1 MAASSSNVQAPLPA
15 PPFLQ
20 VSRASSGAIS
30 GAIVL
35 ISGAIAGVIE
45 GAVFRRHCRL
55 QAPLKV
61 LFSGAIT
68 GAIEGA
74 VFRRHCL
81 LQAPLKA
88 LFSGAIAGAIEGAI
102 FRLYMLVAGTIAGAI
117 EGAVFRRHLLVAGAV
132 SQAPLEALVAGAIRG
147 AIFVPFE
154 LIVSIVLFC
163 TVPTS
168 LHSLASG
175 MTIFDGSNFS
185 EWYER
190 FQFSLG
196 VLDLDLALI
205 SDKPPEA
212 TDDSTPEQVEQSK
225 AWAKSNRL
233 SLMFMRMTIAN
244 NIKTS
249 LSHTEFASEFLKSV
263 EECFKRADKSLAGT
277 LMAELTTMKYDGQK
291 GIQQHILNMTEKAAK
306 LKWNLN
312 ELTSKCIQEE
322 VRLRQEGHNLA
333 LAVTHG
339 VTKKK
344 GKFKKGKN
352 FPPKKSGPGEGHVKK
367 DCIKSKAWFEKR
379 ATTHVTNLMQGFLT
393 TRKPKESEKF
403 LYMGN
408 RLKVEVVAVGTYRLL
423 LETGHRMDLLN
434 TFYVPSISRNL
445 VSLSKLDATGYSVLF
460 SSGQL
465 SLMLNSVTVGSG
477 ILCDGLYKISLNHE
491 FAQALITLHSNIGS
505 KRGLINENSSIL
517 WHRRLGHISRERIER
532 LVKEGIL
539 QNLDFTDFH
548 VCVDCIKGKQ
558 TKHTKKGATRSN
570 ELLEIIHTDIC
581 GPLSVPCF
589 TGDKYFIT
597 FIDDLSR
604 YGYVYLMHEK
614 SQAIDIF
621 EMFIT
626 EVERQLDKKIKIVR
640 SDRGGEYYGRYDES
654 GQNPGPF
661 AKFLEKRGI
670 RAQYTMPGTPQQNGV
685 AERRNRTLME
695 MVRSMMSYSS
705 VPISLWGEALK
716 TAMYIL
722 NRVPSKAVP
731 KTPFELWTGRKP
743 SLRHIHIWGCPAE
756 ARIYNPHDKKLD
768 SRTISGYFIGYPDKS
783 KGYKFYCPNHSV
795 RIVETGNARFLE
807 NGEISGSNEPR
818 KVDIEEI
825 RVDIP
830 PPFLPQEIIVPQPV
844 QQVEDNEQNNRDG
857 SLPLENI
864 AIENAVEPPQPA
876 PLRRSQR
883 ERRPAITDDYVVY
896 LQESDFDIGIRKD
909 PVSFSQAM
917 ESDDSSKWMEA
928 MNEELKSMAHNGVWD
943 LIELPNNCK
952 PVGCKWVFKTK
963 RDAKGNIERFKARLV
978 AKGFTQKEELH
989 QMDVKTA
996 FLNGNL
1002 DEDIYMEQPEGFAK
1016 KGNEH
1021 LVCKLKKSIYGLK
1034 QASRQCDLGLLRET
1048 KEYLSKNFHMV
1059 DMGEANYVI
1068 GIEIFRDRSRGVLGL
1083 SQKGYIDR
1091 VLERFNMQSCS
1102 SGIAPILKGDKLSKM
1117 QCPRNNMERE
1127 QMKKIPY
1134 ASAVGSLMYAQT
1146 CTRPDISFAVGML
1159 GRYQS
1164 DPGFEH
1170 WKAAKKVM
1178 RYLQGTKD
1186 YMLTYKRS
1194 EQLEVVGYS
1203 DSDYG
1208 GCLDSLKS
1216 TSEFV
1221 FMLANGVISW
1231 KSEKQS
1237 ITASSTMEAEFVA
1250 CFEASSHAL
1259 WLRNFISGLGVV
1271 DSIAKPLRIYCDNTA
1286 AVFFSKNGKFSSG
1299 SKHMDL
1305 KYLVVKERVQK
1316 QQVSIENIRTALMV
1330 ADPLTKGLPPKAY
1343 LEHVMRMGLLSN
1355 P

>member
-1 MAASSSNVQAPLPA
+1 MDA
-15 PPFLQ
+15 
-20 VSRASSGAIS
+20 
-30 GAIVL
+30 
-35 ISGAIAGVIE
+35 
-45 GAVFRRHCRL
+45 
-55 QAPLKV
+55 K
-61 LFSGAIT
+61 
-68 GAIEGA
+68 
-74 VFRRHCL
+74 
-81 LQAPLKA
+81 
-88 LFSGAIAGAIEGAI
+88 
-102 FRLYMLVAGTIAGAI
+102 
-117 EGAVFRRHLLVAGAV
+117 
-132 SQAPLEALVAGAIRG
+132 
-147 AIFVPFE
+147 
-154 LIVSIVLFC
+154 
-163 TVPTS
+163 VPTS

-190 FQFSLG
+190 VQFSLG

-225 AWAKSNRL
+225 AWSKSNRL

-249 LSHTEFASEFLKSV
+249 LPQTEFASEFLKSV
-263 EECFKRADKSLAGT
+263 EERFKRADKSLAGT

-306 LKWNLN
+306 LKALGMGMDESFLVQFVLNSLPSQFAPFKIHYNTNSDQWNLN

-333 LAVTHG
+333 FAITHG

-352 FPPKKSGPGEGHVKK
+352 FPPKKSGPGEGSQSHDGKFTVSCYFCGKKGHVKK
-367 DCIKSKAWFEKR
+367 DCIKRKAWFEKR
-379 ATTHVTNLMQGFLT
+379 GINLSFVCYESNLAEVPSNTWWIDSGATTHVTNLMQGFLT

-491 FAQALITLHSNIGS
+491 FAQALITLHSNVGS

-558 TKHTKKGATRSN
+558 TKRTKKGATRSN

-589 TGDKYFIT
+589 TGEKYFIT

-621 EMFIT
+621 EI
-626 EVERQLDKKIKIVR
+626 
-640 SDRGGEYYGRYDES
+640 YDES

-661 AKFLEKRGI
+661 AKFLEKHGI

-731 KTPFELWTGRKP
+731 KNSFELWTGRKP

-756 ARIYNPHDKKLD
+756 ARIYNPHE
-768 SRTISGYFIGYPDKS
+768 KS
-783 KGYKFYCPNHSV
+783 L
-795 RIVETGNARFLE
+795 IQERFLE

-864 AIENAVEPPQPA
+864 AIENVVVPPQPA

-963 RDAKGNIERFKARLV
+963 CDAKGNIERFKARLV

-1002 DEDIYMEQPEGFAK
+1002 DEDIYMEQPEGFTK

-1034 QASRQCDLGLLRET
+1034 QASRQCSDLGLLRET

-1068 GIEIFRDRSRGVLGL
+1068 GIEIFR
-1083 SQKGYIDR
+1083 ID
-1091 VLERFNMQSCS
+1091 LEEC
-1102 SGIAPILKGDKLSKM
+1102 
-1117 QCPRNNMERE
+1117 
-1127 QMKKIPY
+1127 
-1134 ASAVGSLMYAQT
+1134 
-1146 CTRPDISFAVGML
+1146 
-1159 GRYQS
+1159 
-1164 DPGFEH
+1164 
-1170 WKAAKKVM
+1170 
-1178 RYLQGTKD
+1178 
-1186 YMLTYKRS
+1186 
-1194 EQLEVVGYS
+1194 
-1203 DSDYG
+1203 
-1208 GCLDSLKS
+1208 
-1216 TSEFV
+1216 
-1221 FMLANGVISW
+1221 
-1231 KSEKQS
+1231 
-1237 ITASSTMEAEFVA
+1237 
-1250 CFEASSHAL
+1250 
-1259 WLRNFISGLGVV
+1259 
-1271 DSIAKPLRIYCDNTA
+1271 
-1286 AVFFSKNGKFSSG
+1286 
-1299 SKHMDL
+1299 
-1305 KYLVVKERVQK
+1305 
-1316 QQVSIENIRTALMV
+1316 
-1330 ADPLTKGLPPKAY
+1330 
-1343 LEHVMRMGLLSN
+1343 
-1355 P
+1355 

>member
-1 MAASSSNVQAPLPA
+1 
-15 PPFLQ
+15 
-20 VSRASSGAIS
+20 
-30 GAIVL
+30 
-35 ISGAIAGVIE
+35 
-45 GAVFRRHCRL
+45 
-55 QAPLKV
+55 
-61 LFSGAIT
+61 
-68 GAIEGA
+68 
-74 VFRRHCL
+74 
-81 LQAPLKA
+81 
-88 LFSGAIAGAIEGAI
+88 
-102 FRLYMLVAGTIAGAI
+102 
-117 EGAVFRRHLLVAGAV
+117 
-132 SQAPLEALVAGAIRG
+132 
-147 AIFVPFE
+147 
-154 LIVSIVLFC
+154 
-163 TVPTS
+163 
-168 LHSLASG
+168 
-175 MTIFDGSNFS
+175 
-185 EWYER
+185 
-190 FQFSLG
+190 
-196 VLDLDLALI
+196 
-205 SDKPPEA
+205 
-212 TDDSTPEQVEQSK
+212 
-225 AWAKSNRL
+225 
-233 SLMFMRMTIAN
+233 
-244 NIKTS
+244 
-249 LSHTEFASEFLKSV
+249 
-263 EECFKRADKSLAGT
+263 
-277 LMAELTTMKYDGQK
+277 
-291 GIQQHILNMTEKAAK
+291 MTEKAAK
-306 LKWNLN
+306 LKALGMGMDESFLVQFVLNSLPSQFAPFKIHYNTNSDQWNLN
-312 ELTSKCIQEE
+312 ELTI
-322 VRLRQEGHNLA
+322 
-333 LAVTHG
+333 
-339 VTKKK
+339 TKKK

-352 FPPKKSGPGEGHVKK
+352 FPPKKSGPGEGSQSHDGKFIVSCYFCGKKGHVKK
-367 DCIKSKAWFEKR
+367 DCIKRKAWFEKR
-379 ATTHVTNLMQGFLT
+379 G
-393 TRKPKESEKF
+393 E
-403 LYMGN
+403 
-408 RLKVEVVAVGTYRLL
+408 
-423 LETGHRMDLLN
+423 
-434 TFYVPSISRNL
+434 
-445 VSLSKLDATGYSVLF
+445 
-460 SSGQL
+460 
-465 SLMLNSVTVGSG
+465 
-477 ILCDGLYKISLNHE
+477 
-491 FAQALITLHSNIGS
+491 
-505 KRGLINENSSIL
+505 
-517 WHRRLGHISRERIER
+517 
-532 LVKEGIL
+532 
-539 QNLDFTDFH
+539 
-548 VCVDCIKGKQ
+548 
-558 TKHTKKGATRSN
+558 
-570 ELLEIIHTDIC
+570 
-581 GPLSVPCF
+581 
-589 TGDKYFIT
+589 KYFIT

-626 EVERQLDKKIKIVR
+626 EVERQLDKRIKIVR
-640 SDRGGEYYGRYDES
+640 LDRGGEYYGRYDES

-685 AERRNRTLME
+685 AERRNRTLMK

-756 ARIYNPHDKKLD
+756 ARIYNPHEKKLD

-783 KGYKFYCPNHSV
+783 KGYRFYCPNHSV

-807 NGEISGSNEPR
+807 NGEISESNEPR
-818 KVDIEEI
+818 K
-825 RVDIP
+825 
-830 PPFLPQEIIVPQPV
+830 
-844 QQVEDNEQNNRDG
+844 
-857 SLPLENI
+857 
-864 AIENAVEPPQPA
+864 
-876 PLRRSQR
+876 
-883 ERRPAITDDYVVY
+883 
-896 LQESDFDIGIRKD
+896 ESDFDIGIRKD

-978 AKGFTQKEELH
+978 AKGFTQKEGIDYKDTFSPVSKKYSLRIIMTLVAHFDLELH

-1034 QASRQCDLGLLRET
+1034 QASRQWYIKFNNTITSFGFKENIVDQCIYLKVSGSKFIFLILYVDDILLASSDLGLLRET

-1068 GIEIFRDRSRGVLGL
+1068 SIEIFKDRSRGVLGL

-1146 CTRPDISFAVGML
+1146 CTRPDISFAVSML

-1203 DSDYG
+1203 DFDYG

-1216 TSEFV
+1216 TSGFV
-1221 FMLANGVISW
+1221 FMLANGAISW

-1237 ITASSTMEAEFVA
+1237 IAASSTMEAEFVA

-1286 AVFFSKNGKFSSG
+1286 AVFFSKNDKFSSG

-1316 QQVSIENIRTALMV
+1316 QQVSIENIRTTLMV

>member
-1 MAASSSNVQAPLPA
+1 
-15 PPFLQ
+15 
-20 VSRASSGAIS
+20 
-30 GAIVL
+30 
-35 ISGAIAGVIE
+35 
-45 GAVFRRHCRL
+45 
-55 QAPLKV
+55 
-61 LFSGAIT
+61 
-68 GAIEGA
+68 
-74 VFRRHCL
+74 
-81 LQAPLKA
+81 
-88 LFSGAIAGAIEGAI
+88 
-102 FRLYMLVAGTIAGAI
+102 
-117 EGAVFRRHLLVAGAV
+117 
-132 SQAPLEALVAGAIRG
+132 
-147 AIFVPFE
+147 
-154 LIVSIVLFC
+154 
-163 TVPTS
+163 
-168 LHSLASG
+168 
-175 MTIFDGSNFS
+175 
-185 EWYER
+185 
-190 FQFSLG
+190 
-196 VLDLDLALI
+196 
-205 SDKPPEA
+205 
-212 TDDSTPEQVEQSK
+212 
-225 AWAKSNRL
+225 
-233 SLMFMRMTIAN
+233 
-244 NIKTS
+244 
-249 LSHTEFASEFLKSV
+249 
-263 EECFKRADKSLAGT
+263 
-277 LMAELTTMKYDGQK
+277 
-291 GIQQHILNMTEKAAK
+291 
-306 LKWNLN
+306 
-312 ELTSKCIQEE
+312 
-322 VRLRQEGHNLA
+322 
-333 LAVTHG
+333 
-339 VTKKK
+339 
-344 GKFKKGKN
+344 
-352 FPPKKSGPGEGHVKK
+352 
-367 DCIKSKAWFEKR
+367 
-379 ATTHVTNLMQGFLT
+379 
-393 TRKPKESEKF
+393 
-403 LYMGN
+403 
-408 RLKVEVVAVGTYRLL
+408 
-423 LETGHRMDLLN
+423 
-434 TFYVPSISRNL
+434 
-445 VSLSKLDATGYSVLF
+445 
-460 SSGQL
+460 
-465 SLMLNSVTVGSG
+465 
-477 ILCDGLYKISLNHE
+477 
-491 FAQALITLHSNIGS
+491 
-505 KRGLINENSSIL
+505 
-517 WHRRLGHISRERIER
+517 
-532 LVKEGIL
+532 
-539 QNLDFTDFH
+539 
-548 VCVDCIKGKQ
+548 
-558 TKHTKKGATRSN
+558 
-570 ELLEIIHTDIC
+570 
-581 GPLSVPCF
+581 
-589 TGDKYFIT
+589 
-597 FIDDLSR
+597 
-604 YGYVYLMHEK
+604 
-614 SQAIDIF
+614 
-621 EMFIT
+621 
-626 EVERQLDKKIKIVR
+626 
-640 SDRGGEYYGRYDES
+640 
-654 GQNPGPF
+654 
-661 AKFLEKRGI
+661 
-670 RAQYTMPGTPQQNGV
+670 
-685 AERRNRTLME
+685 ME
-695 MVRSMMSYSS
+695 MVRSMMSYSF

-756 ARIYNPHDKKLD
+756 ARIYNPHEKKLD
-768 SRTISGYFIGYPDKS
+768 SRTVSGYFIGYPDKS
-783 KGYKFYCPNHSV
+783 KGYRFYCPNHSV

-864 AIENAVEPPQPA
+864 AIENEISK
-876 PLRRSQR
+876 RK
-883 ERRPAITDDYVVY
+883 ETAITDDYVV
-896 LQESDFDIGIRKD
+896 KD

-978 AKGFTQKEELH
+978 AKGFTQKEGIDYKDTFSPVSKKDSLRIIMALVAHFDLELH

-1034 QASRQCDLGLLRET
+1034 QASRQWNI
-1048 KEYLSKNFHMV
+1048 SKNFHMV

-1068 GIEIFRDRSRGVLGL
+1068 GIEIFRDRFRGVL
-1083 SQKGYIDR
+1083 
-1091 VLERFNMQSCS
+1091 
-1102 SGIAPILKGDKLSKM
+1102 GDKLSKM

-1146 CTRPDISFAVGML
+1146 CTRPDINFAVGML

-1186 YMLTYKRS
+1186 YMLTYKDRTIRGCR
-1194 EQLEVVGYS
+1194 LLGF
-1203 DSDYG
+1203 DYG

-1216 TSEFV
+1216 TSGFV
-1221 FMLANGVISW
+1221 FMLANGAISW

-1259 WLRNFISGLGVV
+1259 WLWNFISGLGVV

-1286 AVFFSKNGKFSSG
+1286 TVFFSKNGKFSSG

-1316 QQVSIENIRTALMV
+1316 QQVSIENIRTTLMV

>member
-1 MAASSSNVQAPLPA
+1 MAACSSN
-15 PPFLQ
+15 
-20 VSRASSGAIS
+20 
-30 GAIVL
+30 
-35 ISGAIAGVIE
+35 GAIAGRLVCQPLSHLIQTGELGLMGRPYTLESLGGKQGKPGGLVVQTPGAKCGDRGQVKRALQIGVTE
-45 GAVFRRHCRL
+45 GSGHRWNVGR
-55 QAPLKV
+55 QAPDMRYPGGMRD
-61 LFSGAIT
+61 SRPGGMI
-68 GAIEGA
+68 
-74 VFRRHCL
+74 
-81 LQAPLKA
+81 
-88 LFSGAIAGAIEGAI
+88 
-102 FRLYMLVAGTIAGAI
+102 
-117 EGAVFRRHLLVAGAV
+117 
-132 SQAPLEALVAGAIRG
+132 
-147 AIFVPFE
+147 
-154 LIVSIVLFC
+154 
-163 TVPTS
+163 PTS

-175 MTIFDGSNFS
+175 MTVFDGSNFS

-190 FQFSLG
+190 VQFSLG

-205 SDKPPEA
+205 TDKPPEA

-225 AWAKSNRL
+225 AWARS
-233 SLMFMRMTIAN
+233 TD
-244 NIKTS
+244 
-249 LSHTEFASEFLKSV
+249 SER
-263 EECFKRADKSLAGT
+263 FKRADKSLAGT

-306 LKWNLN
+306 LKALGMGMDESFLVQFVLNSLPSQFAPFKIHYNTNSDQWNLN

-352 FPPKKSGPGEGHVKK
+352 FPPKKSGPGEGSQSHDGKFTVSCYFCGKKGHVKK
-367 DCIKSKAWFEKR
+367 DCIKRKAWFEKR
-379 ATTHVTNLMQGFLT
+379 GINLSFVCYESNLAEVPSNTWWIDSGATTHVTNLMQGFLT

-408 RLKVEVVAVGTYRLL
+408 RLKVEVVAVG
-423 LETGHRMDLLN
+423 E
-434 TFYVPSISRNL
+434 
-445 VSLSKLDATGYSVLF
+445 
-460 SSGQL
+460 
-465 SLMLNSVTVGSG
+465 
-477 ILCDGLYKISLNHE
+477 
-491 FAQALITLHSNIGS
+491 
-505 KRGLINENSSIL
+505 
-517 WHRRLGHISRERIER
+517 
-532 LVKEGIL
+532 
-539 QNLDFTDFH
+539 
-548 VCVDCIKGKQ
+548 
-558 TKHTKKGATRSN
+558 
-570 ELLEIIHTDIC
+570 
-581 GPLSVPCF
+581 
-589 TGDKYFIT
+589 KYFIT

-756 ARIYNPHDKKLD
+756 ARIYNPHEKKLD

-783 KGYKFYCPNHSV
+783 KGYRFYCPNHSV

-807 NGEISGSNEPR
+807 NGEISGR
-818 KVDIEEI
+818 
-825 RVDIP
+825 
-830 PPFLPQEIIVPQPV
+830 
-844 QQVEDNEQNNRDG
+844 NEQHNRDG
-857 SLPLENI
+857 SLPPENI

-943 LIELPNNCK
+943 LIELPNSCK

-978 AKGFTQKEELH
+978 AKGFTQKEGIDYKDTFSPVSKKDSLRIIMALVAHFDLELH

-1102 SGIAPILKGDKLSKM
+1102 SGIAPILK
-1117 QCPRNNMERE
+1117 
-1127 QMKKIPY
+1127 
-1134 ASAVGSLMYAQT
+1134 AVGSLMYAQT

-1216 TSEFV
+1216 TSGFV
-1221 FMLANGVISW
+1221 FMLANGAIRGRVKNNQLLLHPRWRPSLLLVLKLQVMLYGCGILS
-1231 KSEKQS
+1231 QGLVL
-1237 ITASSTMEAEFVA
+1237 ST
-1250 CFEASSHAL
+1250 
-1259 WLRNFISGLGVV
+1259 
-1271 DSIAKPLRIYCDNTA
+1271 
-1286 AVFFSKNGKFSSG
+1286 
-1299 SKHMDL
+1299 
-1305 KYLVVKERVQK
+1305 
-1316 QQVSIENIRTALMV
+1316 
-1330 ADPLTKGLPPKAY
+1330 
-1343 LEHVMRMGLLSN
+1343 LLLN
-1355 P
+1355 L

>member
-1 MAASSSNVQAPLPA
+1 MDTQ
-15 PPFLQ
+15 
-20 VSRASSGAIS
+20 
-30 GAIVL
+30 
-35 ISGAIAGVIE
+35 
-45 GAVFRRHCRL
+45 
-55 QAPLKV
+55 
-61 LFSGAIT
+61 
-68 GAIEGA
+68 
-74 VFRRHCL
+74 
-81 LQAPLKA
+81 
-88 LFSGAIAGAIEGAI
+88 
-102 FRLYMLVAGTIAGAI
+102 
-117 EGAVFRRHLLVAGAV
+117 
-132 SQAPLEALVAGAIRG
+132 
-147 AIFVPFE
+147 
-154 LIVSIVLFC
+154 SIVLFC

-190 FQFSLG
+190 VQFSLG

-212 TDDSTPEQVEQSK
+212 TDDSAPEQVEQSK

-249 LSHTEFASEFLKSV
+249 LPQTEFASEFLKSI
-263 EECFKRADKSLAGT
+263 EERFKRADKSLAGT

-306 LKWNLN
+306 LKALGMGMDESFLVQFVLNSLPSQFAPFKIHYNTNSDQWNLN

-333 LAVTHG
+333 FCCNSWSHEEE
-339 VTKKK
+339 KENSKRER
-344 GKFKKGKN
+344 N
-352 FPPKKSGPGEGHVKK
+352 FPPKKSGPGEGSQSHDGKFTVSCYFCGKKGHVKK
-367 DCIKSKAWFEKR
+367 DCIKRKAWFEKR
-379 ATTHVTNLMQGFLT
+379 GFLT

-408 RLKVEVVAVGTYRLL
+408 RLKVEVVAVG
-423 LETGHRMDLLN
+423 E
-434 TFYVPSISRNL
+434 
-445 VSLSKLDATGYSVLF
+445 
-460 SSGQL
+460 
-465 SLMLNSVTVGSG
+465 
-477 ILCDGLYKISLNHE
+477 
-491 FAQALITLHSNIGS
+491 
-505 KRGLINENSSIL
+505 
-517 WHRRLGHISRERIER
+517 
-532 LVKEGIL
+532 
-539 QNLDFTDFH
+539 
-548 VCVDCIKGKQ
+548 
-558 TKHTKKGATRSN
+558 
-570 ELLEIIHTDIC
+570 
-581 GPLSVPCF
+581 
-589 TGDKYFIT
+589 KYFIT

-640 SDRGGEYYGRYDES
+640 LDRGGEYYGRYDES

-661 AKFLEKRGI
+661 AKFLKKHGI

-756 ARIYNPHDKKLD
+756 ARIYNPHEKKLD
-768 SRTISGYFIGYPDKS
+768 SRTVSGYFIGYPDKS
-783 KGYKFYCPNHSV
+783 KG
-795 RIVETGNARFLE
+795 
-807 NGEISGSNEPR
+807 GSNEPR

-864 AIENAVEPPQPA
+864 AIENVVEPPQPA

-896 LQESDFDIGIRKD
+896 LQESDYDIGIRKD

-963 RDAKGNIERFKARLV
+963 RDAKGNIERFKAKLV
-978 AKGFTQKEELH
+978 AKGFTQKEGIDYKDTFSPVSKKDSLRIIMALVAHFDLELH

-1034 QASRQCDLGLLRET
+1034 QASRQWYIKFNNTITSFGFKENIVDQCIYLKVSGSKFIFLILYVDDILLASSDLGLLRET

-1083 SQKGYIDR
+1083 SQKGYIDQ

-1117 QCPRNNMERE
+1117 QCPRNNIERE
-1127 QMKKIPY
+1127 QMKKISY

-1216 TSEFV
+1216 TSGFV
-1221 FMLANGVISW
+1221 FMLANGAISW

-1316 QQVSIENIRTALMV
+1316 QQVSIENIRTTLMV

>member
-1 MAASSSNVQAPLPA
+1 M
-15 PPFLQ
+15 
-20 VSRASSGAIS
+20 
-30 GAIVL
+30 
-35 ISGAIAGVIE
+35 
-45 GAVFRRHCRL
+45 
-55 QAPLKV
+55 
-61 LFSGAIT
+61 
-68 GAIEGA
+68 
-74 VFRRHCL
+74 
-81 LQAPLKA
+81 
-88 LFSGAIAGAIEGAI
+88 
-102 FRLYMLVAGTIAGAI
+102 
-117 EGAVFRRHLLVAGAV
+117 
-132 SQAPLEALVAGAIRG
+132 
-147 AIFVPFE
+147 
-154 LIVSIVLFC
+154 
-163 TVPTS
+163 TV
-168 LHSLASG
+168 
-175 MTIFDGSNFS
+175 FDGSNFS
-185 EWYER
+185 KWYER
-190 FQFSLG
+190 VQFSLG

-205 SDKPPEA
+205 TDKPPEA

-225 AWAKSNRL
+225 AWARSNIP

-249 LSHTEFASEFLKSV
+249 LPQTEFASEFLKSV
-263 EECFKRADKSLAGT
+263 EKRFKHADKSLAGT

-291 GIQQHILNMTEKAAK
+291 GIQQHILNMTEKAAN
-306 LKWNLN
+306 LKALGMGMDESFLVQFVLNSLPSQFAPFKIHYNTNSDQWNLN

-339 VTKKK
+339 VTEKK

-352 FPPKKSGPGEGHVKK
+352 FPPKKSEPGEGSQSHDGKFTVSCYFCGKKGHVKK
-367 DCIKSKAWFEKR
+367 DCNKRKAWFKKR
-379 ATTHVTNLMQGFLT
+379 GINLSFVCYESNLAEVPSNTWWIDSRAITHVTNLMQGFLT

-408 RLKVEVVAVGTYRLL
+408 RLKVEVV
-423 LETGHRMDLLN
+423 
-434 TFYVPSISRNL
+434 
-445 VSLSKLDATGYSVLF
+445 
-460 SSGQL
+460 
-465 SLMLNSVTVGSG
+465 TVG
-477 ILCDGLYKISLNHE
+477 E
-491 FAQALITLHSNIGS
+491 
-505 KRGLINENSSIL
+505 
-517 WHRRLGHISRERIER
+517 
-532 LVKEGIL
+532 
-539 QNLDFTDFH
+539 
-548 VCVDCIKGKQ
+548 
-558 TKHTKKGATRSN
+558 
-570 ELLEIIHTDIC
+570 
-581 GPLSVPCF
+581 
-589 TGDKYFIT
+589 KYFIT

-621 EMFIT
+621 EMT
-626 EVERQLDKKIKIVR
+626 
-640 SDRGGEYYGRYDES
+640 
-654 GQNPGPF
+654 NPGPF

-670 RAQYTMPGTPQQNGV
+670 RAQYTMP
-685 AERRNRTLME
+685 
-695 MVRSMMSYSS
+695 
-705 VPISLWGEALK
+705 ALK

-756 ARIYNPHDKKLD
+756 AIIYKPHEKKFD

-783 KGYKFYCPNHSV
+783 KGYRFYCPNHSV

-844 QQVEDNEQNNRDG
+844 QQVEENEQHNRDG
-857 SLPLENI
+857 SLPPENI

-917 ESDDSSKWMEA
+917 ESDDSSKWMDA

-943 LIELPNNCK
+943 LIELPNSC
-952 PVGCKWVFKTK
+952 
-963 RDAKGNIERFKARLV
+963 
-978 AKGFTQKEELH
+978 FTQKEGIDYKDTFSPVSKKDSLRIIMALVAHFDLELH

-1002 DEDIYMEQPEGFAK
+1002 DEDIYMEQPEGFVK

-1034 QASRQCDLGLLRET
+1034 QASRQWYIKFNNTITSFGFKENIVDQCIYLKVSGSKFIFLILYVDDILLASSDLGLLRET

-1083 SQKGYIDR
+1083 SHKGYIDR

-1117 QCPRNNMERE
+1117 QCPRNNMEME

-1146 CTRPDISFAVGML
+1146 CTRPDISFVVGML

-1178 RYLQGTKD
+1178 
-1186 YMLTYKRS
+1186 
-1194 EQLEVVGYS
+1194 
-1203 DSDYG
+1203 
-1208 GCLDSLKS
+1208 SLKL
-1216 TSEFV
+1216 TSGFV
-1221 FMLANGVISW
+1221 FMLENGAISW

-1237 ITASSTMEAEFVA
+1237 ITASSTMKAEFVA

-1271 DSIAKPLRIYCDNTA
+1271 DSIAKPLRIYCDNTII
-1286 AVFFSKNGKFSSG
+1286 VFFSKNGKFSSG
-1299 SKHMDL
+1299 SKRMDL

-1316 QQVSIENIRTALMV
+1316 QQVSIENIRTTLMV